1 MRVARFMAI
10 SGLIAIVIGSVSA
23 VAYSTSISRDKL
35 KAVIENKVDTIPSY
49 IDSVST
55 LSLEEVYSITTYLLN
70 GDNYATV
77 VLVDGTECYCDQ
89 YVARDLRLTINH
101 DAADSF
107 EVWTNNDGEHEIVK
121 RYEKRIINAR

>member
-10 SGLIAIVIGSVSA
+10 SGLIAIVIGSVTA

-35 KAVIENKVDTIPSY
+35 KAIIENKADTIPSY
-49 IDSVST
+49 IDSVSA

-89 YVARDLRLTINH
+89 HVANDLKLTLNH
-101 DAADSF
+101 DANIMF
-107 EVWTNNDGEHEIVK
+107 EVWTNNDNEHEIVYK
-121 RYEKRIINAR
+121 R

>member
-10 SGLIAIVIGSVSA
+10 SGLIAIVIGSVTA

-35 KAVIENKVDTIPSY
+35 KAVIENKADTIPSY
-49 IDSVST
+49 IDSVSA

-89 YVARDLRLTINH
+89 HVANDLKLTLNH
-101 DAADSF
+101 DANIMF
-107 EVWTNNDGEHEIVK
+107 EVWTNNDNEHEIVYK
-121 RYEKRIINAR
+121 R

>member
-35 KAVIENKVDTIPSY
+35 KAVIENKADTIPSY

-89 YVARDLRLTINH
+89 NVANDLKLTLNH
-101 DAADSF
+101 DANIMF
-107 EVWTNNDGEHEIVK
+107 EVWTNNDNEHEIVYK
-121 RYEKRIINAR
+121 R

>member
-1 MRVARFMAI
+1 MRIAKFMAI
-10 SGLIAIVIGSVSA
+10 SGLIAIVIGSISA

-35 KAVIENKVDTIPSY
+35 KAVIESKIDTIPSY

-89 YVARDLRLTINH
+89 HVANDLKLTLNH
-101 DAADSF
+101 DANVMF
-107 EVWTNNDGEHEIVK
+107 EVWTNNDNEHEIVYK
-121 RYEKRIINAR
+121 R

>member
-49 IDSVST
+49 IDSIST

-89 YVARDLRLTINH
+89 YVANDLKLTLNH
-101 DAADSF
+101 DANIMF
-107 EVWTNNDGEHEIVK
+107 EVWTNNDNEHEIVYK
-121 RYEKRIINAR
+121 R